1 MLKDIAPKGRSRAVR
16 SAHRFCFLL
25 ALLAAPAPATPLQ
38 PVTIVAHRGLVKGV
52 PENTLAAF
60 RQSVARG
67 ITVIELDV
75 RATRD
80 GHLVI
85 LHDPTLDRTTD
96 CSGRIAELSL
106 ARIKACDAGWRTH
119 SGERIPTLAE
129 ALAFIKPTPARLLL
143 DIKPGT
149 PLGSVIREVRS
160 SGSAQKMIF
169 GLRAAKDVARI
180 RAELPEATTLAFMP
194 AAGDAAAFTRA
205 GAHIIRLWSDWV
217 EADPAI
223 VSRTRQLGPQVW
235 IMVGRRLPSKP
246 AGWRALHGRMIATGA
261 QGLITN
267 RPDLISAP

>member
-1 MLKDIAPKGRSRAVR
+1 MRG
-16 SAHRFCFLL
+16 CFLFV
-25 ALLAAPAPATPLQ
+25 LAAATPASAAPPQ
-38 PVTIVAHRGLVKGV
+38 PVAIVAHRGLAKGV

-160 SGSAQKMIF
+160 SGSAEKMIF
-169 GLRAAKDVARI
+169 GLRTPKAVARI
-180 RAELPEATTLAFMP
+180 RAELPEAATLAFMP